1 MQHSQ
6 RSRDQQMAIEE
17 QDDRDSEDP
26 DDTMYGEE
34 RKDVND
40 SDIIEDRHRQMD
52 PRLEAKIQQIK
63 QGGSAI
69 D

>member
-1 MQHSQ
+1 
-6 RSRDQQMAIEE
+6 MAIEE

-40 SDIIEDRHRQMD
+40 SEIIEDRYRQMD

-63 QGGSAI
+63 QGKGSN